1 MEQTKTSEEPSDDS
15 EFTRLKNIL
24 LKPPAQ
30 RTDSEIEAVVNSTKN
45 CKFFKELNDPDKKV
59 HKESCQRMFYQ
70 EYSQDSYV
78 FKFREVGDCFYI
90 ILKGTVGVRIPKY
103 NQETEKMEEIEVT
116 TLSDG
121 IGFGELA
128 LERRATRAA
137 SIYCNTVCHFAVL
150 DKASYKSIISNILK
164 EKQKQLVYFLKSL
177 SVFKNWNKLGLI
189 KILYNFE
196 EKKFTRNSL
205 VFKQGTRVDSVY
217 IVKEGEFCLKK
228 KIRVEGE
235 QEKLGRSN
243 KFQVKKP
250 KSQTVNLVILG
261 RGEFIGQSDA
271 MNESN
276 YTSSCVC
283 NSTEGLLLRTSKEY
297 FVRIFSYGDL
307 GSYFK
312 KTNSVKIKSLND
324 RIQMLSSLEREMNSS
339 PKESKVPKPKKS
351 REPKEPLKLKL
362 LRKKV
367 IPRIEV
373 SHTETTRIETENS
386 ETRKNTTGR
395 ALKRLS
401 PRINSVFRNLEY
413 LDKSSSVIGD
423 TDSPERTSTV
433 FNVHSITPQSRFGS
447 VDSHQPGEGILASI
461 KLPDVKLLKRSFKFD
476 KKKPSKGLNHKS
488 FVN

>member
-1 MEQTKTSEEPSDDS
+1 MEQTKTSEEASGDS

-30 RTDSEIEAVVNSTKN
+30 RTDSEVETVVNSTKN

-70 EYSQDSYV
+70 KYSQDSYV

-103 NQETEKMEEIEVT
+103 NEETEKMEEIEVT

-128 LERRATRAA
+128 LEKRATRAA

-196 EKKFTRNSL
+196 EKKFIRNSL
-205 VFKQGTRVDSVY
+205 VFREGTRVDSVY

-228 KIRVEGE
+228 KIRVEDE
-235 QEKLGRSN
+235 QETLGRSN

-271 MNESN
+271 MNEN
-276 YTSSCVC
+276 TYTSSCVC

-297 FVRIFSYGDL
+297 FVKIFSYGDL

-312 KTNSVKIKSLND
+312 KTNSVKIKSLNN
-324 RIQMLSSLEREMNSS
+324 RIKMISSLEREMNSS
-339 PKESKVPKPKKS
+339 PKESKVPKPK
-351 REPKEPLKLKL
+351 EPKESLKLKL
-362 LRKKV
+362 LRKRV
-367 IPRIEV
+367 VPRIEV
-373 SHTETTRIETENS
+373 NHTETTRMETDYS
-386 ETRKNTTGR
+386 EPRKNTSGR

-433 FNVHSITPQSRFGS
+433 LNVHSITPQSRFGS
-447 VDSHQPGEGILASI
+447 VDSHQPEGILASI
-461 KLPDVKLLKRSFKFD
+461 KLPDVKLLKRSFKFA
-476 KKKPSKGLNHKS
+476 KKKPNKGLNHKS